1 MRMNNLCKGL
11 FGFSVLLMTACA
23 SQPQFEERGGTSFT
37 IDELKERAEMASYA
51 GQYQDAMLQYQ
62 QILSKEPDNID
73 ALIGIGESLLGA
85 DQPERAENY
94 LERALKLEPLNIKA
108 REVRA
113 LSWLMQGNYT
123 AAKTSLSNIV
133 DDGAQLWR
141 VWNGLG
147 VIDDLLG
154 DYMAALGHYQRAID
168 LAPERA
174 MLHNNLGYSQIMAH
188 DYTGAAVSL
197 EKALLLEPG
206 NPRVL
211 NNLALCN
218 AWQGRY
224 DEAIDILSP
233 VMGAAETNNN
243 IGYIAYLRQD
253 YLRAKELFTKAMRLR
268 PAYYIKAA
276 NNLEM
281 VNRKLALE

>member
-1 MRMNNLCKGL
+1 
-11 FGFSVLLMTACA
+11 
-23 SQPQFEERGGTSFT
+23 
-37 IDELKERAEMASYA
+37 
-51 GQYQDAMLQYQ
+51 
-62 QILSKEPDNID
+62 
-73 ALIGIGESLLGA
+73 
-85 DQPERAENY
+85 
-94 LERALKLEPLNIKA
+94 
-108 REVRA
+108 
-113 LSWLMQGNYT
+113 MQGNYT

>member
-1 MRMNNLCKGL
+1 MPMNNLCKGL
-11 FGFSVLLMTACA
+11 LLLTALLLTACA
-23 SQPQFEERGGTSFT
+23 SHPQLEGREGKNFT

-62 QILSKEPDNID
+62 QILTKEPDNID
-73 ALIGIGESLLGA
+73 ALIGIGESLLAA
-85 DQPERAENY
+85 DQPKRAENY

-113 LSWLMQGNYT
+113 LSWLMQGDYT

-133 DDGAQLWR
+133 DDGAQRWR

-154 DYMAALGHYQRAID
+154 DYLTALGHYQRAID

-188 DYTGAAVSL
+188 DYIGAAVSL

-206 NPRVL
+206 NSRVL

-224 DEAIDILSP
+224 DEAIDILSS
-233 VMGAAETNNN
+233 VMGQAETNNN
-243 IGYIAYLRQD
+243 IGYIAYLRKD
-253 YLRAKELFTKAMRLR
+253 YVRAKELFTKAMHLR

-276 NNLEM
+276 NNLDM
-281 VNRKLALE
+281 VNRKLAIE